1 MPVLPK
7 SGRSPAGRGRLI
19 FAMKRHTQ
27 EVWRRAMVARNPAYR
42 LSGFGIVFA
51 SDVHSASRLQPA
63 PESSS
68 LPRGLDGGFAGS
80 QNATLGCHWPRSFS
94 FKQHQEGPEILCG
107 SYIKEAIPSGK
118 LSAVNAIPRK
128 FEQRFRVCD
137 TSRANPGPISSCP
150 VKRNDGTD
158 WQRRS
163 DESPVGSRVQSHTPG
178 LSVKGPR
185 HRRIKMVRDRRP
197 ASPRGF

>member
-1 MPVLPK
+1 M
-7 SGRSPAGRGRLI
+7 
-19 FAMKRHTQ
+19 
-27 EVWRRAMVARNPAYR
+27 
-42 LSGFGIVFA
+42 FA
-51 SDVHSASRLQPA
+51 SDLHSASGLQPA

-80 QNATLGCHWPRSFS
+80 QNAALGCHWPRSFS

-107 SYIKEAIPSGK
+107 NYVKEAIRSGN
-118 LSAVNAIPRK
+118 LSGVNAIPRK
-128 FEQRFRVCD
+128 FGQRFRVGD
-137 TSRANPGPISSCP
+137 TSPVNPVPISSCP

-163 DESPVGSRVQSHTPG
+163 DESLVGSRVQSHTPG
-178 LSVKGPR
+178 LSVKGHR
-185 HRRIKMVRDRRP
+185 HRRIKTVRDRRP